1 MPTNKSPLH
10 IFIHNYIFH
19 ASASNNAF
27 MILITFYD
35 NEKKKEFFSNSH
47 KHLIYVKLNLPMGIR
62 TYWIPIYLQ
71 KICFHIE
78 LYLWWL
84 TPFSTIFQLYC
95 GGQFYWWRKP
105 KYPEKT
111 TDLPQVTNKNFI
123 TLCCIEYNSPRV
135 RFELT
140 TLVVIALIA

>member
-35 NEKKKEFFSNSH
+35 NEKKKEFFSNSR
-47 KHLIYVKLNLPMGIR
+47 KHLIDVQLNLPMGIR
-62 TYWIPIYLQ
+62 TCWIPIYLQ

-111 TDLPQVTNKNFI
+111 PLTCRKSPTK
-123 TLCCIEYNSPRV
+123 TLSHNGISS
-135 RFELT
+135 T
-140 TLVVIALIA
+140 TRLGWDSSSQR